1 MGQSY
6 LRRNVA
12 QSEPGPGDLVPPE
25 QSCGATAE
33 ESGSR
38 LRLRRPNAKV
48 LEIAVSTILEMKRGA
63 AISQEIAYRSST
75 ETETLAIPQKP

>member
-12 QSEPGPGDLVPPE
+12 QSEPGRGDLVPPE

-38 LRLRRPNAKV
+38 LRLRRPDAKV
-48 LEIAVSTILEMKRGA
+48 LEIAVSTILEMKRGVT
-63 AISQEIAYRSST
+63 ISQEITS